1 MDNESLRIEKSL
13 ENFQNN
19 PHYRENNSFFS
30 YVKSIAQ
37 RDLPE
42 VFFYGYLY
50 GGLYA
55 QQLKNWFKIFPT
67 NQFLIL
73 KSEDM
78 FADPQHIVDQV
89 CDFLD
94 LEHVELKVKKK
105 FNAREYDPMPKKI
118 KEKLDNFYEPHNNEL
133 FKLLNRD
140 FGWT

>member
-1 MDNESLRIEKSL
+1 
-13 ENFQNN
+13 
-19 PHYRENNSFFS
+19 
-30 YVKSIAQ
+30 
-37 RDLPE
+37 
-42 VFFYGYLY
+42 
-50 GGLYA
+50 
-55 QQLKNWFKIFPT
+55 
-67 NQFLIL
+67 
-73 KSEDM
+73 M